1 MIIITGA
8 AGFLG
13 SELARQLAMK
23 GEDLCCLKRDFNDV
37 PAFLIPFGDR
47 ITWFDV
53 DMVDYA
59 VLETTFKG
67 ATQVYH
73 CAALVSFR
81 EQHRA
86 AMISNNV
93 QVTINVVALCKQM
106 GARLLHVSSVAAI
119 GLAEQGELITEDLQ
133 LDLNKPQDGYAISKF
148 KSEAEVWKGIADG
161 LDAVV
166 VNPSVMI
173 GKSVGK
179 KGSGEIFETMRKGM
193 PFYTLGSVGF
203 VDVEDVARCMILL
216 MHSAVSAQRFI
227 LNADNV
233 DYKNFGARV
242 SHAFNKPAPKIPILP
257 WVLELAWRGASIWSF
272 ITGKGPAIDKATA
285 KNISRHYRYDNSKI
299 RRTIGFDFKPLS
311 QTITEICENL
321 KP

>member
-13 SELARQLAMK
+13 SELALQLATK
-23 GEDLCCLKRDFNDV
+23 GQELCCLKRDFNEV
-37 PAFLIPFGDR
+37 PAFLIPFNDT

-53 DMVDYA
+53 DMVDHSA
-59 VLETTFKG
+59 LEATFKG

-81 EQHRA
+81 EKHRA

-106 GARLLHVSSVAAI
+106 GARLVHVSSVAAI
-119 GLAEQGELITEDLQ
+119 GLAKQGELITEDLQ
-133 LDLNKPQDGYAISKF
+133 LDLNKPHDGYAISKF
-148 KSEAEVWKGIADG
+148 KSEAEVWKGIDDG

-173 GKSVGK
+173 GKSIGK

-203 VDVEDVARCMILL
+203 VDVEDVAKCMILL
-216 MHSAVSAQRFI
+216 MHSTISAQRFI
-227 LNADNV
+227 LNADNI
-233 DYKNFGARV
+233 DYKDFGARV
-242 SHAFNKPAPKIPILP
+242 SRAFNKPAPKIPVMP
-257 WVLELAWRGASIWSF
+257 WLLELAWRGASIWSF
-272 ITGKGPAIDKATA
+272 ATGKAPAIDKATA
-285 KNISRHYRYDNSKI
+285 KNISTHYRYDNSKI
-299 RRTIGFDFKPLS
+299 RRTVAVDFKPLS

-321 KP
+321 KA